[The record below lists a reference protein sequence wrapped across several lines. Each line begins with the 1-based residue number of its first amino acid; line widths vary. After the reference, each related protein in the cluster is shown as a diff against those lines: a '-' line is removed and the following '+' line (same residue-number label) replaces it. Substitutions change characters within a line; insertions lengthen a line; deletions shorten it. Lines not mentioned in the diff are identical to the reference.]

1 MPGGVIHRYTAPVSS
16 GSFRENLVLVG
27 FMGSGK
33 SSVGRL
39 LARKLRRR
47 FADTDRLVVGRE
59 GREIAEIFRTDG
71 EEHFRKVETAVL
83 RSLVGCRG
91 LVVAT
96 GGGIVTRP
104 ENLEILRKLGFVVWL
119 KADEEVILERVS
131 RNENRPLV
139 RTDDPRATIRELNA
153 KRLPLY
159 EQAAQFCVNT
169 STLPHQDVAEGIIAE
184 ASRRFPC
191 ETDA

>member
-1 MPGGVIHRYTAPVSS
+1 
-16 GSFRENLVLVG
+16 
-27 FMGSGK
+27 MGSGK
-33 SSVGRL
+33 SSIGRL

-47 FADTDRLVVGRE
+47 FADTDRLVIGRE

-71 EEHFRKVETAVL
+71 ELRFREVETAVL
-83 RSLVGCRG
+83 RSLEGRCG

-104 ENLEILRKLGFVVWL
+104 ENVEILRRLGFVVWL
-119 KADEEVILERVS
+119 KADEDVILERVS

-139 RTDDPRATIRELNA
+139 QTADPRATIRELYA

-159 EQAAQFCVNT
+159 EAASDFCVNT
-169 STLPHQDVAEGIIAE
+169 STLPHHDVAEGIIAE
-184 ASRRFPC
+184 ASRRYPC
-191 ETDA
+191 ETEA